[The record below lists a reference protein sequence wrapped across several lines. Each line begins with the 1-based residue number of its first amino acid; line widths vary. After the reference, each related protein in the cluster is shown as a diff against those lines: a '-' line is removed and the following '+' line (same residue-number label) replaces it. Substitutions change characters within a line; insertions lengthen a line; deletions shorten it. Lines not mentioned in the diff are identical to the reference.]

1 MVLISF
7 HFLSGDPDCLPAAA
21 PGRAHPPPHAAPDPP
36 GISEDRERRGE
47 VLLAAG
53 FFYTEENPEP
63 QTLFQA
69 FKHVLR
75 RITSPVCVLF
85 KAVT

>member
-1 MVLISF
+1 MLSLGSDVLMVLISF

-63 QTLFQA
+63 QTLFR
-69 FKHVLR
+69 HLN
-75 RITSPVCVLF
+75 TCYEG
-85 KAVT
+85 